1 MGSLHYLLF
10 ELVPMTFSHYPI
22 LWKGLGGQSHSG
34 STGWTLPSTGIGYTV
49 QKAVWSPPNQ
59 HYITR
64 SSDKDSNKTKDRR
77 RARQFAPRL
86 VMQPCPL
93 SCHLTSVDRE
103 SDSENAH
110 SRERPHHIVLE
121 WGEHVLATLWNPHI
135 PARGRSSHPHTI
147 YPEDK
152 EALRWANNASHWV
165 DFSSGKLGTGG

>member
-10 ELVPMTFSHYPI
+10 ELVPMRFSHYPI

-34 STGWTLPSTGIGYTV
+34 STRWTLPSTGIGYTV

-103 SDSENAH
+103 PRQWKCTFSWATTSH
-110 SRERPHHIVLE
+110 RTGVRGTRPSHTVKPPHPCERKI
-121 WGEHVLATLWNPHI
+121 LAPPQNISW
-135 PARGRSSHPHTI
+135 R
-147 YPEDK
+147 
-152 EALRWANNASHWV
+152 
-165 DFSSGKLGTGG
+165 